1 MEHERVEP
9 AYLWVPPHART
20 MGPVVADFGEEI
32 GFTLDPEERLAL
44 DTILAEKPDGSWAA
58 FEAAVIACRQNLKTF
73 VLRLSV
79 LGDLFLFDAE
89 LVIWT
94 AHLFPTAMEAFR
106 DIKQSIDTYPFLSR
120 RVKKITEANGEE
132 GIELM
137 SGQRLLF
144 KARSKTGGRGLTG
157 KVVVLDEAFAL
168 SGSEMGSLLPTLSA
182 VRNPQVRYG
191 SSAGLVRS
199 DVLRGVRNRGRAGG
213 DPSLAYIEWC
223 APVTACRSERCEHT
237 LGTRGCA
244 LDREDLIH
252 QANPALYRRITLEH
266 VRAERRAMPPEEF
279 VRERFGWWDEPSS
292 SSSAGLPLDAW
303 ADCEQADAVPAVS
316 AAWSVDVTPD
326 FSWASIARAD
336 AEGVVEVV
344 ARRRGTAWVRDE
356 LSELV
361 GSSGAPTV
369 VDFGGPASV
378 LKDDLEDLGIPL
390 LVLSG
395 KEVAQACAG
404 FVDAVVRRAVTHRGQ
419 PELDAAVEGASRR
432 PLGDAWAWSRKSS
445 AVDISPLVA
454 VTFAR
459 AGARQKEA
467 AVVPMVAWR

>member
-1 MEHERVEP
+1 
-9 AYLWVPPHART
+9 
-20 MGPVVADFGEEI
+20 MGPVVADFGESI
-32 GFTLDPEERLAL
+32 GFHLDPEERLAL
-44 DTILAEKPDGSWAA
+44 DVMLAEREDGTWAA
-58 FEAAVIACRQNLKTF
+58 FEAAIIACRQNLKTF

-79 LGDLFLFDAE
+79 LGDLYLFDAD

-106 DIKQSIDTYPFLSR
+106 DIKQSIETHPFLSR

-157 KVVVLDEAFAL
+157 DVVVLDEAFAL

-182 VRNPQVRYG
+182 RPNPQVRYG
-191 SSAGLVRS
+191 SSAGLVGS
-199 DVLRGVRNRGRAGG
+199 QVLRGVRNRGRAGG
-213 DPSLAYIEWC
+213 DPSLAYVEWC
-223 APVTACRSERCEHT
+223 APVTACRSERCEHQI
-237 LGTRGCA
+237 GTRGCA
-244 LDREDLIH
+244 LDDEDLW
-252 QANPALYRRITLEH
+252 QRANPALGKRLAVERI
-266 VRAERRAMPPEEF
+266 RAERRAMPPEEF
-279 VRERFGWWDEPSS
+279 VRERLGWWDEPASS
-292 SSSAGLPLDAW
+292 QAAGLPLEAW
-303 ADCEQADAVPAVS
+303 AGCLVEGALPAS
-316 AAWSVDVTPD
+316 TAALAVDVTPD
-326 FSWASIARAD
+326 FSWSSIARAD
-336 AEGVVEVV
+336 DDGVIEIV
-344 ARRRGTAWVRDE
+344 ARRRGTAWVREE

-361 GSSGAPTV
+361 GSSRVTTV

-378 LKDDLEDLGIPL
+378 LKDDLEDLGVPL

-395 KEVAQACAG
+395 KEVAQACAA
-404 FVDAVVRRAVTHRGQ
+404 FVDAVVRHAVTHRGQ

-459 AGARQKEA
+459 VGARQKEA
-467 AVVPMVAWR
+467 AVAPMVAWR